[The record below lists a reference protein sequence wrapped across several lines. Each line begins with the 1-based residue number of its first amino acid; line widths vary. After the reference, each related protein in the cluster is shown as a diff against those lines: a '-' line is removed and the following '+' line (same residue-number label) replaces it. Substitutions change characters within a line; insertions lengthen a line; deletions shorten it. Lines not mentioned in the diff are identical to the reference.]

1 MARGPSIAVVVLC
14 VLAGVAW
21 PMAARADAA
30 TAREYLAKARAE
42 VEYASAAEMTEKRVT
57 AIRDDKRLGILLALV
72 ETEAEDLI
80 GPDRDSVLRELTD
93 LRRELEAFRA
103 ETARR
108 SFAIDL
114 ERRFD
119 RLMELIGT
127 KWAFDAEALAIA
139 ELLFTEQARRSLTAE
154 DLGTFRAR
162 LATFQKTS
170 DRLAKRV
177 ALDQLGP
184 LCADLERRMDEVE
197 PALRSL
203 SDVARRPLLDKF
215 VADVERLRTSLL
227 AITDPNPAVPPLWQ
241 RYNALRSRLD
251 RVVEHDRIARDV
263 ESLVTSIGELER
275 RCAEATIGMR
285 AGTALG
291 PVGAELRLVET
302 QVFTLRTRIERL
314 PATDAAVPEL
324 MDRRRAL
331 ERQHALASGLFAELT
346 LAAEV
351 AEAALV
357 LRRELDEQDRTWA
370 GRTHEVVGAT
380 WSDYRTSP
388 TDDLRQFKA
397 PVTIAYL
404 DNLRR
409 YLVEKRLALARIH
422 PAVNAPAVRAQLERA
437 TASRDAARGKLV
449 SFVTAFVAEMERTDL
464 AKEDLATASQVVL
477 DIRAALGADTEEAM
491 ALSWRVQKL
500 IERACR

>member
-21 PMAARADAA
+21 PTSSRADAA
-30 TAREYLAKARAE
+30 AARAYLAQARAE
-42 VEYASAAEMTEKRVT
+42 LEYASSADVAERRIARVK
-57 AIRDDKRLGILLALV
+57 DDKRLGILLALA

-80 GPDRDSVLRELTD
+80 GPDKDSVLHELAE

-139 ELLFTEQARRSLTAE
+139 ELLFTEQARRSLTTE
-154 DLGTFRAR
+154 ELGVFRAR

-170 DRLAKRV
+170 DRLAKRL

-203 SDVARRPLLDKF
+203 SDLERRPLLDK
-215 VADVERLRTSLL
+215 VLADVERLRTSLL
-227 AITDPNPAVPPLWQ
+227 AVTDPNPAVTLLWK
-241 RYNALRSRLD
+241 RYNALRARLD
-251 RVVEHDRIARDV
+251 GVVENDRIAREV
-263 ESLVTSIGELER
+263 ASMVTLIGDLER
-275 RCAEATIGMR
+275 RCADVTIAMR
-285 AGTALG
+285 AGTALDA
-291 PVGAELRLVET
+291 VSAELRLVET
-302 QVFTLRTRIERL
+302 QVFVLRGRIERL
-314 PATDAAVPEL
+314 PPAGAVIPEL
-324 MDRRRAL
+324 MARHKAL
-331 ERQHALASGLFAELT
+331 ERQHALASGLFAERT

-357 LRRELDEQDRTWA
+357 LRRELDEQDQAWA

-388 TDDLRQFKA
+388 TDDLRRFKA

-464 AKEDLATASQVVL
+464 AKDDLATASQVVV

-491 ALSWRVQKL
+491 TLSWRVQKL